1 MASKILRKKD
11 MLSHCFRKIYL
22 VMKAYFQ
29 GIDEAETQDR
39 LIGDP

>member
-1 MASKILRKKD
+1 
-11 MLSHCFRKIYL
+11 MLSQSFMKIYL

-29 GIDEAETQDR
+29 GIDEVETQDR